1 MRDLWIDL
9 GAISQNLETMR
20 AKVSGAKV
28 MVVVKANAYG
38 HGMLPVAEHLDEA
51 VDFFGVADI
60 DEALELRAAGIES
73 PILAWLHDPN
83 ETFEAAVD
91 ADIDLGIATV
101 DQLNRIAEAA
111 KECRQQARVHL
122 KVDTGLGRNGASLAD
137 WPQLV
142 TATRAY
148 VELGLIKTVAVF
160 SHLSSTSEQDDLE
173 QIQRFDHAVSEAN
186 DLGLEFEL
194 RHLTASDGSLNYPQA
209 HYDMVRL
216 GVAIYG
222 LSPFSDHG
230 SAEYGLVPAMTATSV
245 VVQTKRVAAGHG
257 VSYGYLHR
265 TSTETT
271 LALVPVGYAEG
282 LPRDASI
289 WAEVAVNGKRY
300 RISSRIA
307 MDQFVIDVG
316 DDEVKPGDQVVLFG
330 PNVEVGPSV
339 DELARAG
346 DTINYEVVTRMGGRF
361 KRRYLNQKA
370 KD

>member
-38 HGMLPVAEHLDEA
+38 HGMLPVAEHLDGV

-60 DEALELRAAGIES
+60 DEALQLRAAGIES

-83 ETFEAAVD
+83 ENFEAAVD

-101 DQLNRIAEAA
+101 EQLNRVAKAA
-111 KECRQQARVHL
+111 KAGNAQARLHL

-142 TATRAY
+142 TAARAFA
-148 VELGLIKTVAVF
+148 ELGLVKTVAVF
-160 SHLSSTSEQDDLE
+160 SHLSSTSEADDLA
-173 QIQRFDHAVSEAN
+173 QIVRFEHAVSEAK
-186 DLGLEFEL
+186 DLGLDFEM

-209 HYDMVRL
+209 HYEMVRL

-222 LSPFSDHG
+222 LSPFAEHS

-245 VVQTKRVAAGHG
+245 VVQTKRVAAGEG

-265 TSTETT
+265 TSSETT

-282 LPRDASI
+282 LPRDASV

-300 RISSRIA
+300 RITSRIA

-316 DDEVKPGDQVVLFG
+316 DDEVKLGDQVILFG
-330 PNVEVGPSV
+330 SNPELGPTV

-346 DTINYEVVTRMGGRF
+346 DTINYEIVTRMGGRF

-370 KD
+370 MD